1 MSSRGVYIPPEVWA
15 IKELS
20 LAERVLVSEIAT
32 LSSDDRVCFASNA
45 YFAELLGCSR
55 ESIKKYLSHLKRSGI
70 IDISKEQTARTIEIK
85 GYKYLPTEGK
95 KLPSPRVKNYPRKG
109 KNLPS
114 TIYRDTSK
122 SIEEGVTPK
131 EKEVVLP
138 FNSEEFTNTW
148 QVWLQERKERKYKKY
163 TTRGE
168 QAALHN
174 LQKISGNNEQQ
185 AIEIVG
191 QSIAQGWQGLFP
203 LKGGAT
209 AKPKLSYDKL
219 SDYIKE

>member
-85 GYKYLPTEGK
+85 GYKYLPMEGK
-95 KLPSPRVKNYPRKG
+95 KLPNPRVKIYPNKG
-109 KNLPS
+109 KKLPS

-122 SIEEGVTPK
+122 SIEEGVKKK
-131 EKEVVLP
+131 EVEVVLP
-138 FNSEEFTNTW
+138 FNSIEFTNTW
-148 QVWLQERKERKYKKY
+148 ALWLDERKERKLKSY
-163 TTRGE
+163 TKRGE

-174 LQKISGNNEQQ
+174 LQKISNNEEQR
-185 AIEIVG
+185 AIEIVR

-203 LKGGAT
+203 LKGGANT
-209 AKPKLSYDKL
+209 KPKLSYNEL
-219 SDYIKE
+219 SDYINE